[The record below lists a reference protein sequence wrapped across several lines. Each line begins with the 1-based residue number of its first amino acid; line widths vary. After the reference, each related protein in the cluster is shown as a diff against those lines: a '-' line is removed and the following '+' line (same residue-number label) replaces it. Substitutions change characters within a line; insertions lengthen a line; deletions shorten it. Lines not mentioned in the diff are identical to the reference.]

1 MRRRWVVKHLDRLQG
16 EVRDD
21 AFVVPCAGAEE
32 LRNVDLEYT
41 VVKPGK
47 TVFPH
52 HHDRATCF
60 VFIVD
65 GHGHALLDGKRVRVR
80 MNDFVLVPPGVSHGF
95 EAGDVELTLYALH
108 TPPLSLRSS
117 QPDLHYRS
125 EGVSRCVA
133 SRSRTAPSN
142 GSTRA

>member
-1 MRRRWVVKHLDRLQG
+1 MRRRWVVKHLDRLPG

-21 AFVVPCAGAEE
+21 AFVVSCASLKE
-32 LRNVDLEYT
+32 LKSADLEYT

-60 VFIVD
+60 VFVVD
-65 GHGHALLDGKRVRVR
+65 GHGHALLDGKRVQVR

-95 EAGDVELTLYALH
+95 EAGDVELTLYSLH
-108 TPPLSLRSS
+108 TPPMAVGTARA
-117 QPDLHYRS
+117 DVHYRCEGTS
-125 EGVSRCVA
+125 CARSRNRTGTSGVS
-133 SRSRTAPSN
+133 
-142 GSTRA
+142 TRR